1 MLTEQK
7 PPCAAKFGVPYC
19 CANQPVSAW
28 LWSRPVKNASRLGI
42 APRAPSPSQPVAVA
56 SASSQEISSN
66 SPEPRGPMRFSGARS
81 RDGEECCMMPAAPLP
96 QITPRLTG

>member
-28 LWSRPVKNASRLGI
+28 LWSRPVKNASRLGS
-42 APRAPSPSQPVAVA
+42 RARTSLSQSVAVS

-66 SPEPRGPMRFSGARS
+66 SPEPRGPTRFIGARS
-81 RDGEECCMMPAAPLP
+81 RDGELCVMMPAAPLP
-96 QITPRLTG
+96 QITPLLTG